1 MESFKI
7 ALVLIA
13 LLTSLACTVLLFR
26 SYISSRVGIL
36 LWTALCFVG
45 LTVNCFVLFLD
56 VVVLPDADLRVV
68 RLVSSLGGMLFLIF
82 GFIRETD

>member
-1 MESFKI
+1 METFKI
-7 ALVLIA
+7 LLILVA

-26 SYISSRVGIL
+26 SYFSSRTGIL

-45 LTVNCFVLFLD
+45 LSVNCFALFVD
-56 VVVLPDADLRVV
+56 VVVLPDADLRIL
-68 RLVSSLGGMLFLIF
+68 RLSASLAGMLFLIF